1 MMADFFQGTLL
12 LFSDPLS
19 VALFVAALLGGMAF
33 GAVPGV
39 NMLTLGA
46 VLLPFSATLSTE
58 HALMVYAVIYCT
70 GVFGGA
76 ITAIL
81 FNIPGS
87 PENAP
92 TAIDGYAMARRGE
105 AAKAVGAA
113 VVCSALGGVV
123 SALVMMSATP
133 LVAHWA
139 TRAFGPPE
147 VFSLIVLGL
156 AVSIGVGAGDL
167 WRGALSVLLGLLLAT
182 VGSDPADGIPRYD
195 FGSYYLLA
203 GIGFIP
209 VLLGLFAVSE
219 VLDKVARR
227 EKGPGQAGPLRFAPP
242 SLREFWGLRATVL
255 RSLPIGLFAGSIP
268 GIGAVLAAFLS
279 YGAAARLHARDPG
292 FGKGDIRGVV
302 ASETA
307 NNAAT
312 GAAMI
317 PLLALG
323 LPGGALTAMMAGV
336 LQLHG
341 ITPGPLV
348 FETHRDMIW
357 LVFAAMVYANLAI
370 FVLGWLQTR
379 TVVHLLRVPFH
390 LLAPAILTL
399 AVIGAYALRTLMFDV
414 WVMVAAGVL
423 GLVLRRGGYSIPG
436 VALGLILGELGE
448 GSFTKSMQMLN
459 YQPLALFERPLC
471 AVLLLA
477 AAAILIRHLVLAL
490 RPNVAAAVPSP

>member
-1 MMADFFQGTLL
+1 
-12 LFSDPLS
+12 
-19 VALFVAALLGGMAF
+19 
-33 GAVPGV
+33 
-39 NMLTLGA
+39 
-46 VLLPFSATLSTE
+46 
-58 HALMVYAVIYCT
+58 
-70 GVFGGA
+70 
-76 ITAIL
+76 
-81 FNIPGS
+81 
-87 PENAP
+87 
-92 TAIDGYAMARRGE
+92 
-105 AAKAVGAA
+105 
-113 VVCSALGGVV
+113 
-123 SALVMMSATP
+123 
-133 LVAHWA
+133 
-139 TRAFGPPE
+139 
-147 VFSLIVLGL
+147 
-156 AVSIGVGAGDL
+156 
-167 WRGALSVLLGLLLAT
+167 
-182 VGSDPADGIPRYD
+182 
-195 FGSYYLLA
+195 
-203 GIGFIP
+203 
-209 VLLGLFAVSE
+209 
-219 VLDKVARR
+219 
-227 EKGPGQAGPLRFAPP
+227 
-242 SLREFWGLRATVL
+242 
-255 RSLPIGLFAGSIP
+255 
-268 GIGAVLAAFLS
+268 
-279 YGAAARLHARDPG
+279 
-292 FGKGDIRGVV
+292 VV

-436 VALGLILGELGE
+436 LALGLILGELGE

>member
-242 SLREFWGLRATVL
+242 SFAPFPSVCSPD
-255 RSLPIGLFAGSIP
+255 RSP
-268 GIGAVLAAFLS
+268 
-279 YGAAARLHARDPG
+279 
-292 FGKGDIRGVV
+292 
-302 ASETA
+302 
-307 NNAAT
+307 
-312 GAAMI
+312 
-317 PLLALG
+317 ALG
-323 LPGGALTAMMAGV
+323 RFWP
-336 LQLHG
+336 
-341 ITPGPLV
+341 
-348 FETHRDMIW
+348 R
-357 LVFAAMVYANLAI
+357 
-370 FVLGWLQTR
+370 
-379 TVVHLLRVPFH
+379 
-390 LLAPAILTL
+390 
-399 AVIGAYALRTLMFDV
+399 
-414 WVMVAAGVL
+414 
-423 GLVLRRGGYSIPG
+423 S
-436 VALGLILGELGE
+436 
-448 GSFTKSMQMLN
+448 
-459 YQPLALFERPLC
+459 
-471 AVLLLA
+471 
-477 AAAILIRHLVLAL
+477 
-490 RPNVAAAVPSP
+490 